1 MEIPPRLRNRLEP
14 LPFPVRFSDGATHLS
29 TVRLALLRRFW
40 RVMPGSEEESRQALD
55 AYPGGDLL
63 DIGAFHGWY
72 SVLLAP
78 KAAAGDR
85 FVSFEP
91 NPDALPALRS
101 VLGDVGRHYP
111 SVQMSVVAEPVG
123 DGRAVS
129 VTWPMGAEG
138 HPRFGGGDAGGAVTS
153 LTIDEFVQE
162 HGLAPG
168 LVKIDVEGA
177 ELSVLHGM
185 RHTMAQHR
193 PVLLLEIHPDWQPDG
208 VNAAD
213 VEAFVRDAGYDGSTF
228 DDTHS
233 SRRQLWLPRVV
244 APSRA

>member
-1 MEIPPRLRNRLEP
+1 MEIPSRLRSRLEP
-14 LPFPVRFSDGATHLS
+14 LPFPVRFSDGSRHLS
-29 TVRLALLRRFW
+29 TARLALLHRFW

-63 DIGAFHGWY
+63 DVGAFHGWY

-78 KAAAGDR
+78 KAGAGDR

-91 NPDALPALRS
+91 NPEALPMLRS
-101 VLGDVGRHYP
+101 VLADVHRHFP
-111 SVQMSVVAEPVG
+111 AVEMTVIPEPVG

-129 VTWPMGAEG
+129 VSWPMGAAG
-138 HPRFGGGDAGGAVTS
+138 HPRFGEADAGEAGTS
-153 LTIDEFVQE
+153 LTIDTFVE
-162 HGLAPG
+162 RHGLRPG

-185 RHTMAQHR
+185 RDTLAHHR
-193 PVLLLEIHPDWQPDG
+193 PALLLEIHPDWQPEG
-208 VNAAD
+208 VDAAD
-213 VEAFVRDAGYDGSTF
+213 VEAFVRDAGYDGRTF